1 MPVAADVGAIENG
14 EVDERGGTGGNANQP
29 TPSSPD
35 TVSDERSEP
44 DRFDDPFR
52 IYLREIGRVALLS
65 RDGEIALAKRIEA
78 GRERVV
84 GALFECP
91 STMRAI
97 GCWHDELV
105 NDRMALRNIIDLNAP
120 SYRDPGSGS
129 EDGAGGRAG
138 DAEEGDDG
146 DLEAGWPPFHAERE
160 AALEPIVMKIFEDIT
175 QTYEKLHRLQE
186 RRLEALEGGGDLTS
200 LQEKR
205 YNKLR
210 RELARLTAKVHLNNG
225 RIERLVDEICT
236 LNRRL
241 VGLEGGL
248 LHLAVASGVARESFL
263 DRYCGD
269 ELNRGWLGRV
279 RRLTSAGWR
288 DFVKTHRAE
297 IKEIRRSI
305 AAIAGEVGLPIGEF
319 RRIVG
324 QVRQGEREA
333 RRAKE
338 EMVKANV
345 RLVFAIAKQH
355 TNRGVDFLDLLQEGN
370 IGLMK
375 AVDKFDHRRDNRFST
390 YATWW
395 IRQGIT
401 RAIADQARTIRI
413 PVHIHET
420 IARLVRAS
428 HEIRRAIGREP
439 TAEELAEKLGI
450 PLKKVRMVLKAAR
463 QPLSL
468 EAPVGDEE
476 DSRLGDMIEDK
487 DTVHSLDAAIRANL
501 RQVTSRMLE
510 TLTPREERVLR
521 LRYGIGVSTEHTLE
535 EVGRVFQVTRER
547 IRQIEAEALRK
558 LQHPNKSRR
567 IRSFLD
573 A

>member
-1 MPVAADVGAIENG
+1 M
-14 EVDERGGTGGNANQP
+14 
-29 TPSSPD
+29 
-35 TVSDERSEP
+35 
-44 DRFDDPFR
+44 
-52 IYLREIGRVALLS
+52 
-65 RDGEIALAKRIEA
+65 
-78 GRERVV
+78 
-84 GALFECP
+84 
-91 STMRAI
+91 
-97 GCWHDELV
+97 
-105 NDRMALRNIIDLNAP
+105 
-120 SYRDPGSGS
+120 
-129 EDGAGGRAG
+129 
-138 DAEEGDDG
+138 
-146 DLEAGWPPFHAERE
+146 
-160 AALEPIVMKIFEDIT
+160 
-175 QTYEKLHRLQE
+175 
-186 RRLEALEGGGDLTS
+186 
-200 LQEKR
+200 
-205 YNKLR
+205 
-210 RELARLTAKVHLNNG
+210 
-225 RIERLVDEICT
+225 
-236 LNRRL
+236 
-241 VGLEGGL
+241 
-248 LHLAVASGVARESFL
+248 
-263 DRYCGD
+263 
-269 ELNRGWLGRV
+269 
-279 RRLTSAGWR
+279 RRLTGTGWR
-288 DFVKTHRAE
+288 DFVETHRAE

-305 AAIAGEVGLPIGEF
+305 AAIANEVGLPIGEF
-319 RRIVG
+319 HSVVG
-324 QVRQGEREA
+324 LVRQGEHDA
-333 RRAKE
+333 RQAKE
-338 EMVKANV
+338 EMVEANV
-345 RLVFAIAKQH
+345 RLVFGIAKQH
-355 TNRGVDFLDLLQEGN
+355 ANRGVDFLDLLQEGN

-375 AVDKFDHRRDNRFST
+375 AVDKFDHRRENRFST

-463 QPLSL
+463 QPVSL

-547 IRQIEAEALRK
+547 IRQIEAKALRK
-558 LQHPNKSRR
+558 LQHPSRSR
-567 IRSFLD
+567 QIKSFLD